1 MTKGENY
8 EMEPEMLMA
17 ADIHLTLSATGQ
29 VLAIKRRVSRGLS
42 HTLYKWTGDPPAIK
56 IPPRREQH

>member
-1 MTKGENY
+1 MHKGENY
-8 EMEPEMLMA
+8 EMEPEMLME

-29 VLAIKRRVSRGLS
+29 VLAIKRRISRGLS
-42 HTLYKWTGDPPAIK
+42 KTLYKWTGDGPALN